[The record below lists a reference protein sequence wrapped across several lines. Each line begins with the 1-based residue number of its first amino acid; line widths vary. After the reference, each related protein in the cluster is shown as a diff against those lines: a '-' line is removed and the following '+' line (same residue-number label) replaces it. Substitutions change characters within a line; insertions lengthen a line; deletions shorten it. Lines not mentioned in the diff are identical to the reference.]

1 MEKDL
6 HSDNENDNPKS
17 QTKISKETPPQ
28 KSVKTNLTKTKR
40 IKKHGEKI
48 RNLLKDPKVLQDIEQ
63 LFEDLKGSKEDDFVD
78 SSTILF
84 LMNMLEISKNEP
96 EYFWYIYTQVKDI
109 EKLSKA
115 QFVELFMNP
124 PEYQPK
130 DIEDIKNLFSIFDGK
145 GKGAFGKEDFVE
157 FFKFSPI
164 YQSDPELV
172 ESNLERCFK
181 NLEKVFGNKEISPV
195 EFYQIMHHLK

>member
-6 HSDNENDNPKS
+6 HSQIIEEEPKKK
-17 QTKISKETPPQ
+17 QEKPQ
-28 KSVKTNLTKTKR
+28 KSVRTNIPKSKKR

-48 RNLLKDPKVLQDIEQ
+48 RNLLKDPKVLADIEQ

-96 EYFWYIYTQVKDI
+96 EYFWYIYTQVKDMN
-109 EKLSKA
+109 KLSKA

-130 DIEDIKNLFSIFDGK
+130 DIEDIKNLFTIFDGK
-145 GKGAFGKEDFVE
+145 GKGSFGKDDFIE